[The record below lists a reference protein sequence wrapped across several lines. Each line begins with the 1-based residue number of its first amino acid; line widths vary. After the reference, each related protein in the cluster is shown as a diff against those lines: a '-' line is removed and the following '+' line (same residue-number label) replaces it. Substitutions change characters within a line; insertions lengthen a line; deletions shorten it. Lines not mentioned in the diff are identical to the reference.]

1 MDSRDSFELLDE
13 KTGLKTKETNLT
25 EIIYEEARK
34 ATKLTPEMDSLRNLY
49 ENKLLKEYTKEN
61 YDPKVIE
68 SYV

>member
-1 MDSRDSFELLDE
+1 MGSRDSFELLDE

>member
-1 MDSRDSFELLDE
+1 MGSRDSFELLDE

-25 EIIYEEARK
+25 EIFYEEARK

-61 YDPKVIE
+61 YDPKVTE